1 VLAARCAPP
10 PAVFTFIGQ
19 DAAMATDFDP
29 QLIIDQVSEKLVEKY
44 PKLKK
49 SEIRKIV
56 AEEVATLETRPVK
69 DYVSVLSER
78 AAKRRIKN
86 L

>member
-1 VLAARCAPP
+1 
-10 PAVFTFIGQ
+10 
-19 DAAMATDFDP
+19 MATDFDP

-78 AAKRRIKN
+78 AAKKRIKN